1 MVSLP
6 HSNVAG
12 HGLAP
17 TVTSAAVN
25 GDGDDDDDDD
35 NDVHYVNGDGDDDN
49 DVDGGV
55 GSPPPFWGKYL
66 PRFELQHSLQ
76 TKSIF
81 NLYYDPK
88 KVKTFIDITSILPSN
103 SLLSAVISIYV
114 VLADR
119 IWLSASVTLP
129 LFCSTSQ
136 WPSLWKD

>member
-88 KVKTFIDITSILPSN
+88 TVTTFIDITFILPSN
-103 SLLSAVISIYV
+103 SLL
-114 VLADR
+114 
-119 IWLSASVTLP
+119 
-129 LFCSTSQ
+129 LFPYMMCLLIGFGCQ
-136 WPSLWKD
+136 LQ